1 MKTEIVIQLHQS
13 FEESAQKEEST
24 GVEFWF
30 ARDLQRLLGYSQ
42 WRNFEPI
49 IKKGITACKNS
60 KQNSEDHFAR
70 ARKMVPIGS
79 GAEKEID
86 DYALTRYA
94 CYLIAQ
100 NGDPRKEEI
109 AFAQSYFAFQTRK
122 MEVVEK
128 RIREIERLDARKKLT
143 ESEKQLSGIIFE
155 RLKSNESFAKIRSQ
169 GDAAL
174 FGGLSTQQMK
184 KRLGVPQSRALAD
197 FLPTISIKAKDFAN
211 EITAFKIQSG
221 NLRTEGKISQEHIT
235 SNRRVRKT
243 LTDSGI
249 VPESLPPEED
259 VKKLERRLGS
269 EKKKLESND

>member
-13 FEESAQKEEST
+13 FEESAQKEKTT

-42 WRNFEPI
+42 WRNFEQI
-49 IKKGITACKNS
+49 IKKGITACENS

-109 AFAQSYFAFQTRK
+109 AFAQSYFALQTRK

-143 ESEKQLSGIIFE
+143 DSEKQLSGIIFE

-184 KRLGVPQSRALAD
+184 KRLGIPQSRALAD

-211 EITAFKIQSG
+211 EITAFKIQSE
-221 NLRTEGKISQEHIT
+221 NLRTEGKISREHIT

-243 LTDSGI
+243 LTESGI
-249 VPESLPPEED
+249 VPENLPPEED